1 MKLWINNMSHPPVI
15 KRFQSGFTLLEMLI
29 TLAVLAILAS
39 LAVPSFSEFGV
50 RHKLIGAAEQV
61 YGHLQQAR
69 SDAIA
74 SSALAYVRF
83 ATAGTAT
90 WQYGVSTTNNCNLA
104 ITAAATANACVI
116 IVSDAAG
123 VLDDGN
129 DGNGVEDANDRVLM
143 RFTDADYTGNY
154 AVQMTLGG
162 LGGGSQFIFDPVRG
176 TLGTAAGWVDLVS
189 TTGLQLR
196 VVASALGRI
205 SICSPGGSVANYEVC

>member
-1 MKLWINNMSHPPVI
+1 MSQAPSLKQLQTGI
-15 KRFQSGFTLLEMLI
+15 SMMEMLI
-29 TLAVLAILAS
+29 ALAVVGILV
-39 LAVPSFSEFGV
+39 AVAMPSMSDFGIK
-50 RHKLIGAAEQV
+50 HKLIGAAEQV

-74 SSALAYVRF
+74 SSALTYANF
-83 ATAGTAT
+83 AATGTTT

-116 IVSDAAG
+116 V
-123 VLDDGN
+123 VN
-129 DGNGVEDANDRVLM
+129 DGDATTDGVNGTDTDDRVLM
-143 RFTDADYTGNY
+143 RFTDADYTGNN
-154 AVQMTLGG
+154 AVEMAVSG

-176 TLGTAAGWVDLVS
+176 TLGTAAGQVDLES

-196 VVASALGRI
+196 VRASALGRI